1 MIKHALPCLV
11 LLCFPILLQAQIR
24 FVDSSAVLFHP
35 MVNSGV
41 AMGIA
46 DMNGDGLDDIIR
58 LDQTDLLTIDYQS
71 DTSSQFTGDTY
82 NRVFGGQWSLCIA
95 DVNQD
100 GFNDVFSGGA
110 YNGLTMLIADTTNGA
125 YLSSTYNSPAI
136 YLQGSNFVDLNGD
149 DLVDIFACHDDGL
162 SISLRNKGGGL
173 FTLDQSLINTASPVP
188 SDNSGN
194 YASIWTDF
202 DNDNDLDLYISKCR
216 NGVTDPEDGR
226 RLNLLFRN
234 EGEGQWTEMAD
245 SLGLQPR
252 AQSWSADFADIDNDG
267 DMDCFIVNHDSVST
281 LLVQDSVGLFHT
293 INESSGINALLN
305 NAGELIQC
313 KFADFDNDGFVDLL
327 VTSTDDEHF
336 LLHNQQDNTFINVGD
351 SIPSPTRIHSAT
363 VGDLN
368 NDGFLDIMAGFARS
382 LNIPTTTADRLYL
395 NEGND
400 NSFIKILLRGTSSN
414 INGIGARL
422 ECYGPWGV
430 QIREVRSGEGYGIMN
445 SFTQH
450 FGIGQAEAID
460 SLIIRWPSG
469 IIDRIVNP
477 DHNQTLFLTEGET
490 CTIPLDFMVEA
501 NEFTLEFIPLADL
514 DSIVGRWT
522 FGDGQDTIA
531 SQPIHQY
538 DTVGTYEVCLEIQLA
553 CGLPQQICKTQN
565 VSCVPPTGKFSV
577 NNNEL
582 VVQFNPLDE
591 DGLSFLWTFGDD
603 SDSSQ
608 LAAPMHTYAE
618 AGTYEVCLVISD
630 NCETTTHCQS
640 IIVNCTSPI
649 ADFGATVDSLAV
661 SLEDLSSVGT
671 SNWGWSFGDGSVS
684 AEAEPTH
691 EYSSPG
697 RYEVCLQVTNTCGDE
712 SALTCQILSIGC
724 EVPKA
729 LFSVASNEL
738 IQSFQD
744 SSSNSPDTWLWTFG
758 DGDTSIEQNP
768 IHTYTNTGTYEACL
782 TISNACGTDQQCQA
796 VVVINTHTITPGVPP
811 IPYSLFPNPAHAKA
825 TLSWKTADQRPVSI
839 VLYNAA
845 GQALQQFTIGIN
857 ALESHLDLLA
867 YPAGNYHLSIQTMGK
882 NWQFLPFILN

>member
-1 MIKHALPCLV
+1 MIKHAVRCLA

-35 MVNSGV
+35 KVNSGV

-71 DTSSQFTGDTY
+71 DTSSQFTGGTY
-82 NRVFGGQWSLCIA
+82 NRFFGGQWSMCIA
-95 DVNQD
+95 DANQD
-100 GFNDVFSGGA
+100 GFNDIFSGGA
-110 YNGLTMLIADTTNGA
+110 YNGLTILIADTASGA
-125 YLSSTYNSPAI
+125 YLSSTYNSPEI
-136 YLQGSNFVDLNGD
+136 YLQGANFVDINGD
-149 DLVDIFACHDDGL
+149 GLADIFACHDDGL

-202 DNDNDLDLYISKCR
+202 DNDNDLDLYLSKCR

-234 EGEGQWTEMAD
+234 DGAGQWTEMAD

-267 DMDCFIVNHDSVST
+267 DMDCFIVNHDRVST
-281 LLVQDSVGLFHT
+281 LLIQDSVGQFLS
-293 INESSGINALLN
+293 INESSGINAILN

-336 LLHNQQDNTFINVGD
+336 LLHNQQDRTFTNLGD
-351 SIPSPTRIHSAT
+351 SIPSPTRIHTAS

-382 LNIPTTTADRLYL
+382 LNFPTTTDDRLYL

-400 NSFIKILLRGTSSN
+400 NHFLKILLQGTSSN

-422 ECYGPWGV
+422 ECYGPWGI

-450 FGIGQAEAID
+450 FGLGQAETID

-469 IIDRIVNP
+469 IIDRILTPERNK
-477 DHNQTLFLTEGET
+477 TFFLTEGET
-490 CTIPLDFMVEA
+490 CNIPLDFSVEA
-501 NEFTLEFIPLADL
+501 DEFTLQFTPLANL
-514 DSIVGRWT
+514 DTIVGRWT
-522 FGDGQDTIA
+522 FGDGQDTFA

-538 DTVGTYEVCLEIQLA
+538 DSVGTYEVCLEIQLE
-553 CGLPQQICKTQN
+553 CGLPQQICKPQT
-565 VSCVPPTGKFSV
+565 VSCIPPTGEFSTDAD
-577 NNNEL
+577 EL
-582 VVQFNPLDE
+582 MIQFTPIDT

-608 LAAPMHTYAE
+608 LAFPLHVYDE

-630 NCETTTHCQS
+630 NCDTTTYCQS
-640 IIVNCTSPI
+640 ILVSCTAPI
-649 ADFGATVDSLAV
+649 SDFIATVDSLAI
-661 SLEDLSSVGT
+661 SFEDLSSAGT
-671 SNWGWSFGDGSVS
+671 SNWEWSFGDGTISNEV
-684 AEAEPTH
+684 EPIH
-691 EYSSPG
+691 VYSSPG
-697 RYEVCLQVTNTCGDE
+697 RYEICLKTANTCGDE
-712 SALTCQILSIGC
+712 SSLSCQMLSVGC
-724 EVPKA
+724 EVPEA
-729 LFSVASNEL
+729 SFSVSSNEL
-738 IQSFQD
+738 TQSFQD
-744 SSSNSPDTWLWTFG
+744 NSGSNPDTWLWTFG
-758 DGDTSIEQNP
+758 DGSQSTAQNP
-768 IHTYTNTGTYEACL
+768 IHSYTSTGTYEVCL
-782 TISNACGTDQQCQA
+782 TIDNACGTDQICQS
-796 VVVINTHTITPGVPP
+796 VVVINTHTFAPEAPAIL
-811 IPYSLFPNPAHAKA
+811 YQLFPNPTKGS
-825 TLSWKTADQRPVSI
+825 TVLSWKEADHRPVSI
-839 VLYNAA
+839 VLYNAT
-845 GQALQQFTIGIN
+845 GQALQHFTISTN
-857 ALESHLDLLA
+857 SLQSHLNLLA
-867 YPAGNYHLSIQTMGK
+867 YPAGSYHLAIQTKGR
-882 NWQFLPFILN
+882 NWQFLPFILY